1 MILFINYVMDAT
13 YSLFI
18 EIILIIIFILYPWSL
33 WAIAG
38 FPWLKPTEL
47 LSAVPGCLI
56 RGILSMGF
64 VLYSIFLLIYLP
76 KEIISGLQRCLDS
89 LQNYCGDWRLAVNL
103 TKTKVIIFSKK
114 AIEKYSHY
122 FYYEPNSVEIVDSYK
137 YVGIIFHFSGKFK
150 ASVSNL
156 ADKARKAFLPWKQN
170 YPVTKLIGKIM
181 VEIVQFHGC
190 PNPNL
195 WVRSMDNWV

>member
-64 VLYSIFLLIYLP
+64 CPIFYISPNLFTKRNY
-76 KEIISGLQRCLDS
+76 SGLQRCLDS

-122 FYYEPNSVEIVDSYK
+122 FYHEPNSVEIVDSYK
-137 YVGIIFHFSGKFK
+137 YVGIIFHFSRKFK

-156 ADKARKAFLPWKQN
+156 ADKARKAFLP
-170 YPVTKLIGKIM
+170 
-181 VEIVQFHGC
+181 
-190 PNPNL
+190 
-195 WVRSMDNWV
+195 